1 MPTIPKMIPNKP
13 RRDGFVLVKI
23 TSQMKKQERNAA
35 TKPTAGAIVFS
46 FFFIFLPPIKKKFV
60 DKEG

>member
-1 MPTIPKMIPNKP
+1 MPKMITSRP

-23 TSQMKKQERNAA
+23 TSQMKKQERNTAA
-35 TKPTAGAIVFS
+35 KPIAGAIVFN
-46 FFFIFLPPIKKKFV
+46 FFFIFLPPIKKKFI